1 MMKEIK
7 EIYSRKKSFYFKGNY
22 RLITFDLSKQTKL
35 KDSQQI
41 SFIGKH
47 ENHAYGATMLFIIEK

>member
-47 ENHAYGATMLFIIEK
+47 